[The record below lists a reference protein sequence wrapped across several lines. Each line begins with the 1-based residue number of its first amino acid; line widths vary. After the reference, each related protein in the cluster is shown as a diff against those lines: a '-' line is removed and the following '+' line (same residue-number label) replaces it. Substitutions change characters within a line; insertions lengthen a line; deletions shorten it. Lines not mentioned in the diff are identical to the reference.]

1 MIIIEKYGMN
11 EEQADMVRVADLHT
25 FCGHVLFDAPF

>member
-11 EEQADMVRVADLHT
+11 EEQADMVRVADLH
-25 FCGHVLFDAPF
+25 FFVCPSRSV